1 LLAAE
6 GGGVHLRGASSTG
19 KSTALSLAAS
29 TWGPPEYVRTWR
41 ATDNALEGIAAQ
53 HSDLLLCLDELGEL
67 PARVAGATAYML
79 ANGSGKSRAHRDGS
93 ARAAARWRVLFLST
107 GEIGLGDLIAEAGG
121 RARAGQEVRVID
133 LPADAGA
140 GLGMFERLPE
150 GMTAGAFADRLRDA
164 AATHYGHAGPAF
176 VARLVAQHAEA
187 RDGLRTA
194 RDAIAATLA
203 PADAAG
209 QVRRVAQR
217 FALIAAAGEL
227 ATDWGLTGWNAGE
240 SAHAAAVC
248 FRAWLGARGT
258 AGAAEPAAMLTQVRR
273 FLEAHGESRF
283 APWDALDGRATI
295 NRAGFRR
302 EAGDGSGVAFYVL
315 PEAFKSDMCAG
326 FDHRAVAR
334 ALADAGALTPDTDG
348 GHTKP
353 HKLPGLGLTR
363 CVRINS
369 AIWGTGNA

>member
-1 LLAAE
+1 
-6 GGGVHLRGASSTG
+6 
-19 KSTALSLAAS
+19 
-29 TWGPPEYVRTWR
+29 
-41 ATDNALEGIAAQ
+41 
-53 HSDLLLCLDELGEL
+53 
-67 PARVAGATAYML
+67 
-79 ANGSGKSRAHRDGS
+79 
-93 ARAAARWRVLFLST
+93 
-107 GEIGLGDLIAEAGG
+107 
-121 RARAGQEVRVID
+121 
-133 LPADAGA
+133 
-140 GLGMFERLPE
+140 
-150 GMTAGAFADRLRDA
+150 
-164 AATHYGHAGPAF
+164 
-176 VARLVAQHAEA
+176 
-187 RDGLRTA
+187 
-194 RDAIAATLA
+194 
-203 PADAAG
+203 
-209 QVRRVAQR
+209 
-217 FALIAAAGEL
+217 
-227 ATDWGLTGWNAGE
+227 
-240 SAHAAAVC
+240 
-248 FRAWLGARGT
+248 
-258 AGAAEPAAMLTQVRR
+258 MLTQVRR